1 MINMKKDKKII
12 IFTSLII
19 ILTILIISIIIL
31 VIMQNNNTLDNDELI
46 NYWTLYRQSIT
57 NNNEIIHSIDT
68 NDITL
73 NIKNSYIEICYN
85 EDNNKKCNNVKYS
98 YDNNTIT
105 ILEDNQQLQG
115 NYNVYFEDNNML
127 LEKIENKEKNVI
139 IKNYFQKAQG

>member
-1 MINMKKDKKII
+1 MINMKKNKKII
-12 IFTSLII
+12 ILTSLSV
-19 ILTILIISIIIL
+19 ILTISIVSIIIL
-31 VIMQNNNTLDNDELI
+31 VIMQSNNTLNNNELI
-46 NYWTLYRQSIT
+46 NYWTLYRQNIT
-57 NNNEIIHSIDT
+57 NNNEIIYSLDS

-85 EDNNKKCNNVKYS
+85 EDNNRKCNNVKYT
-98 YDNNTIT
+98 YDNNTLT

-115 NYNVYFEDNNML
+115 NYNVYFEDNTML